1 MEQFEEL
8 MTKIDGALQLVEQ
21 NLEQITTNVKQI
33 RQALEM

>member
-1 MEQFEEL
+1 MEQFEES
-8 MTKIDGALQLVEQ
+8 MAKIDEALQLAEQ